1 MPEGLIIQQHYAIA
15 FKTEQKD
22 SHCNS
27 VKHAR
32 GAPFGRLSKIVLKGA
47 SSHANSGINRQHR
60 FVRL

>member
-27 VKHAR
+27 VKRAR
-32 GAPFGRLSKIVLKGA
+32 GAHFGRLSKTVPRVLAAMPIVG
-47 SSHANSGINRQHR
+47 
-60 FVRL
+60 